1 MKKKRLILFAWIVAV
16 AIGITFSLSPLSSQ
30 NETTQF
36 QTMDSGSPKA
46 VIIDQ
51 LHNELPSYR
60 FQNNVTQFLTDAG
73 YKVDLFTTDEITIDF
88 YKKLPAMNYEYIV
101 IRTHALGQG
110 VVDTSPSLFT
120 GEKYSEHKYIKEQF
134 LGHIGQG
141 VPILYGAMKDLSGDD
156 IMDKS
161 YYVIGSKFVENIM
174 IGEFPNS
181 TIILAGCETSKN
193 SKLAKSFLKR
203 GASEV
208 VGWSGLVDS
217 GKNDMVLLELFDI
230 ALGNDVGMKDAVD
243 LVMKSNLGTF
253 YKPTNLVYFSNE
265 PSL

>member
-1 MKKKRLILFAWIVAV
+1 LKKKRLILFAWIVAV
-16 AIGITFSLSPLSSQ
+16 ALGITFSLSPLSSQ

-36 QTMDSGSPKA
+36 QTMDSGSRKA

-51 LHNELPSYR
+51 LHNELPSEK
-60 FQNNVTQFLTDAG
+60 FQDKVTQYLTDAG
-73 YKVDLFTTDEITIDF
+73 YKVDLYTTDEITIDF

-101 IRTHALGQG
+101 IRTHALGAG
-110 VVDTSPSLFT
+110 VVDKSASLFT

-134 LGHIGQG
+134 LGLIGQG

-181 TIILAGCETSKN
+181 TIILAGCETSKT
-193 SKLAKSFLKR
+193 SQLAKSFLKR
-203 GASEV
+203 GALEV

-217 GKNDMVLLELFDI
+217 DKNDMVLLELFDI
-230 ALGNDVGMKDAVD
+230 ALGNDVEMKDAVD
-243 LVMKSNLGTF
+243 MVMKSNLGTF

>member
-1 MKKKRLILFAWIVAV
+1 MKKKRLIIFAWIVAV
-16 AIGITFSLSPLSSQ
+16 ALGITFSLSPLSSQ

-36 QTMDSGSPKA
+36 QTMDSGSRKA

-101 IRTHALGQG
+101 IRTHALGEG
-110 VVDTSPSLFT
+110 VVDKTASLFT

-141 VPILYGAMKDLSGDD
+141 VPILYGEMKNLSGDD

-161 YYVIGSKFVENIM
+161 YYVVGSKFVEEFM
-174 IGEFPNS
+174 VGSFPNS
-181 TIILAGCETSKN
+181 TIILAGCETAKD
-193 SKLAKSFLKR
+193 SKLANSFLKR
-203 GASEV
+203 GATEV
-208 VGWSGLVDS
+208 IGWTGLVDS
-217 GKNDMVLLELFDI
+217 NRNDLDVLDLMNKTLV
-230 ALGNDVGMKDAVD
+230 NDVEIKDAVS
-243 LVMKSNLGTF
+243 LVMKDYDKRFSGS
-253 YKPTNLVYFSNE
+253 TNLVYFSSE